1 MKRYKINIDNREEL
15 VHIDSVCMFRA
26 DIPPL
31 QENSKNKYGGAHY
44 YLFYDMKAYQ
54 MDQMWLSL
62 TTSLVAE
69 EGIAHSN
76 IVFIFLFCWNKWFL
90 LFKFVILDKW
100 HSVLR

>member
-1 MKRYKINIDNREEL
+1 M
-15 VHIDSVCMFRA
+15 HIDSVCMFRA

-31 QENSKNKYGGAHY
+31 QENSKNIKGGAHY

-62 TTSLVAE
+62 TTSLVTE
-69 EGIAHSN
+69 EGISHSN
-76 IVFIFLFCWNKWFL
+76 IVFLFLFFETNDFI
-90 LFKFVILDKW
+90 KFAILDKW